1 MVDSVIGIAGQFLSN
16 PTIKANAS
24 LVFSIATGAPT
35 IVADEVGNPIL
46 ATSVTATVT
55 LSCWL
60 QQKKPPYADVQEGSY
75 LDSEYFEGRLVNP
88 KNYPFPVPA
97 TGDIRITINGRSG
110 LIRQLNVFESPTSQQ
125 LNISDKLGRR
135 IKLYARFDQGGG

>member
-1 MVDSVIGIAGQFLSN
+1 MIDSTIGIAGQFLSN

-24 LVFSIATGAPT
+24 LVFSVATGAPT
-35 IVADEVGNPIL
+35 MAVDEVGNPIL
-46 ATSVTATVT
+46 AASATATVT

-75 LDSEYFEGRLVNP
+75 LDSEYFEGRLVDP
-88 KNYPFPVPA
+88 KNYPFPVPS

-110 LIRQLNVFESPTSQQ
+110 LVRQLNAFESPTSQQ

-135 IKLYARFDQGGG
+135 IKLYARFDQGN